1 MHHSLP
7 DFSLTLTDP
16 MIVAGIFL
24 GAMMPFMFAALTMGA
39 VSRAAHAMVEE
50 VRRQFRE
57 IRASWS
63 TRPARVRQVRRHLH
77 HLRAA

>member
-1 MHHSLP
+1 
-7 DFSLTLTDP
+7 
-16 MIVAGIFL
+16 MIVAGIFI

-57 IRASWS
+57 IKGIMEYEPSRNTTSAWPFPPI
-63 TRPARVRQVRRHLH
+63 RP
-77 HLRAA
+77 